1 MVLSLLDGITN
12 FFNNTVVTWILN
24 FLSFIP
30 KLVYFIATCLL
41 SVVDFF
47 QVTFRKLAGMDPVMI
62 GQEVTKGDSVYKII
76 SDALLTG
83 KYPAINT
90 MFWSLIILGILMLI
104 VTSIMAVIR
113 IEYRPDKEK
122 GNSKAGI
129 VKNFLTA
136 LFTFAIVPIA
146 SLFGMFLANEL
157 VQAVVEITAS
167 ATPVDETYNYFDT
180 WDGVQPGEEIDPN
193 LYDITNSYMAFDI
206 FGETIPTN
214 TQPFSGVVFKA
225 CAHGCNR
232 FRMYGD
238 AYLAEINNSST
249 DLGIFGTGQI
259 TEASVAAD
267 IIDTAFSINARMKNT
282 SSGGYS
288 LDKNISGEYYSDWL
302 SFFGST
308 KDLTHFSKYNV
319 ELVWYFYYLWIFNYI
334 IAFAA
339 LVLMSKMYMQYCLS
353 LMARLFEI
361 AGLFIFA
368 PVPVSMMPLDN
379 GAALDRWRG
388 DYIKRF
394 SLLLFMVFGMNL
406 VYPFMTI
413 FGSIKFFGSPILD
426 YIISTFV
433 IVAGL
438 NAVQSIS
445 KMLTGILLEKGGETF
460 ESSMKSAGDTL
471 TATSQGFQA
480 TKRAAGIAA
489 TPVKLAGRGIATSAG
504 GAIMDG
510 IQHRR
515 EAREQRYNNN
525 IDRTNREE
533 RQEINNSLNYDSA
546 QQTAWRNTY
555 DTDAAARNEMA
566 GDFMATEQ
574 GRQFANRYYRGNMT
588 AAENAI
594 RSGRTTRGTAISA
607 AQRNE
612 LAEFMF
618 NRDRYSHSVEGQAA
632 IDSGNQDQFRGG
644 LNNYIQSDRNQRIET
659 MVGGNLSARQTAIQ
673 AERQGYEHQHERRT
687 RRNDRFTRIVGRSRE
702 RVFNPVF
709 SRGASNMQDLLDL
722 IHGRD
727 LFFRRRDGG
736 GNGGGR

>member
-1 MVLSLLDGITN
+1 MALSLLGGITD
-12 FFNNTVVTWILN
+12 FFNKTVVTWILN

-122 GNSKAGI
+122 GNSKSGI

-193 LYDITNSYMAFDI
+193 LYDITNAYMAFDI

-302 SFFGST
+302 SFFGY
-308 KDLTHFSKYNV
+308 LT
-319 ELVWYFYYLWIFNYI
+319 
-334 IAFAA
+334 
-339 LVLMSKMYMQYCLS
+339 
-353 LMARLFEI
+353 
-361 AGLFIFA
+361 
-368 PVPVSMMPLDN
+368 
-379 GAALDRWRG
+379 
-388 DYIKRF
+388 
-394 SLLLFMVFGMNL
+394 
-406 VYPFMTI
+406 
-413 FGSIKFFGSPILD
+413 
-426 YIISTFV
+426 
-433 IVAGL
+433 
-438 NAVQSIS
+438 
-445 KMLTGILLEKGGETF
+445 ILL
-460 ESSMKSAGDTL
+460 
-471 TATSQGFQA
+471 
-480 TKRAAGIAA
+480 
-489 TPVKLAGRGIATSAG
+489 
-504 GAIMDG
+504 
-510 IQHRR
+510 H
-515 EAREQRYNNN
+515 
-525 IDRTNREE
+525 
-533 RQEINNSLNYDSA
+533 
-546 QQTAWRNTY
+546 
-555 DTDAAARNEMA
+555 
-566 GDFMATEQ
+566 
-574 GRQFANRYYRGNMT
+574 
-588 AAENAI
+588 
-594 RSGRTTRGTAISA
+594 
-607 AQRNE
+607 
-612 LAEFMF
+612 
-618 NRDRYSHSVEGQAA
+618 
-632 IDSGNQDQFRGG
+632 
-644 LNNYIQSDRNQRIET
+644 
-659 MVGGNLSARQTAIQ
+659 
-673 AERQGYEHQHERRT
+673 
-687 RRNDRFTRIVGRSRE
+687 
-702 RVFNPVF
+702 
-709 SRGASNMQDLLDL
+709 LL
-722 IHGRD
+722 H
-727 LFFRRRDGG
+727 LF
-736 GNGGGR
+736 